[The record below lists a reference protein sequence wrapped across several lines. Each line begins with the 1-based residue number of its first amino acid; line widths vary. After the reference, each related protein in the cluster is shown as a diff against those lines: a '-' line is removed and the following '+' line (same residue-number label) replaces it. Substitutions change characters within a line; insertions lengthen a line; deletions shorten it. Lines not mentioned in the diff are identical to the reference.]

1 MIKNCVIL
9 SAICV
14 VIYGQQAMRTN
25 DASGLTN
32 YDLPF
37 VSNGEYDENIQ
48 SPSEFLGFELGAR
61 PVRHWESKTYF
72 EYLDATVE
80 HVSLYS
86 YGKTYEGRELIYL
99 IVTSKENHDN
109 IDQIRD
115 NISKLSDPR
124 TLTNTDEP
132 KDIIKN
138 SPAVAWMAYAIHGD
152 EISSADA
159 ALQLAYQLAAGKDKN
174 SQFIRDNVV
183 VGIDPIENPDGRE
196 RILSQLQQWRGVVPN
211 SDLQS
216 LNHGGM
222 WPWGRTNHYLFDLNR
237 DWFAT
242 VHPET
247 RGKVQ
252 AILDWKPQ
260 FLVDSHEMGAYD
272 TYLFNPPRKPFNPYY
287 HPVIHKWWKKIAT
300 DQASAFDQYGWS
312 YYTRDWNE
320 EIYPG
325 YGSSW
330 GIYIGVVGIL
340 YEQSRTSGQNV
351 KRPDGS
357 ETSFREA
364 VHHQFVSSMANLS
377 TVAENRQELLQDYYD
392 IRKKSVE
399 GSTSEAFVFPISAN
413 TDRLDAFVETL
424 QRQNIEVHMTGND
437 LKLSSAK
444 SHDNTNVK
452 NVNVEGGALIVK
464 LNQPL
469 RALIQNLLHF
479 DIRFDTKSM
488 EKERKTILKDEGST
502 LYDVTAWS
510 LPLAFGIE
518 GYYTTKLPRVSMNAY
533 SPLSTKGVVV
543 NDNPDYGF
551 VLNGAKDGIYI
562 AMSRLMDLGVKM
574 YAIEESVTIDGHTFI
589 PGSILIRNQS
599 NPGLDFSQLKSVAK
613 ESRVDIIGINTA
625 LAQKGPDLGGSK
637 VNLLQESRIALIG
650 GPPTSAYSFGSMWHL
665 LDSRIQR
672 RTTLLNFMDVSRTD
686 LRKYNVLVLP
696 SSWGS
701 AYKQVLG
708 KSGIKKIK
716 DWVKDGG
723 TLIAVGGAANFLAD
737 SSSGISS
744 VRKKRHILK
753 DLKHYT
759 YNLDQYESA
768 SNTKVDSLQLW
779 EGHSSSDESDE
790 TDEDRSRFEELKTR
804 DELGQKLSPQGAILR
819 VNLNSEHWLNFGCG
833 EMVPVLFNTS
843 TILMTRYPNNTPARL
858 AEADDLR
865 LGGLLWPEAKE
876 RIAKGS
882 WATQERVGNGQ
893 VILFATQPNF
903 RGYFRGA
910 ERLLLNAM
918 FYGPGLGTRTSVD
931 W

>member
-1 MIKNCVIL
+1 MIKKYVFL

-14 VIYGQQAMRTN
+14 VMYGQQAMRTN
-25 DASGLTN
+25 DSPGLIN

-37 VSNGEYDENIQ
+37 VPNGEYDDKIQ

-80 HVSLYS
+80 HASLYS
-86 YGKTYEGRELIYL
+86 YGKTYEGRELLYL
-99 IVTSKENHDN
+99 IITSKDNHEN
-109 IDQIRD
+109 IDQIRE
-115 NISKLSDPR
+115 NISKLADPR
-124 TLTNTDEP
+124 TLAKDDNP
-132 KDIIKN
+132 KNIIKD
-138 SPAVAWMAYAIHGD
+138 SPSIAWMAYAIHGD

-159 ALQLAYQLAAGKDKN
+159 AVQLAYQLAAGQDEQ
-174 SQFIRDNVV
+174 SQFIRDNVI

-196 RILSQLQQWRGVVPN
+196 RILSQYQQWRGVMPN

-216 LNHGGM
+216 LNHRGM

-247 RGKVQ
+247 RGKVN

-272 TYLFNPPRKPFNPYY
+272 TYLFNPPREPFNPYY
-287 HPVIHKWWKKIAT
+287 HPVIHKWWKKMAK
-300 DQASAFDQYGWS
+300 DQAEAFDHYGWS

-340 YEQSRTSGQNV
+340 YEQSRTSGQFV
-351 KRPDGS
+351 RRPDGS

-377 TVAENRQELLQDYYD
+377 TVAKNRQELLQDYYD
-392 IRKKSVE
+392 IRRKSVE
-399 GSTSEAFVFPISAN
+399 SNEAEAFVFPIGSN
-413 TDRLDAFVETL
+413 TDRLDAFVATL
-424 QRQNIEVHMTGND
+424 QRQDIEVHMTQKD
-437 LKLSSAK
+437 IKLSTAV
-444 SHDNTNVK
+444 SHENKNVK
-452 NVNVEGGALIVK
+452 NVNVDGGALIIK

-469 RALIQNLLHF
+469 RALIQNILHF
-479 DIRFDTKSM
+479 DIRLDTKSM
-488 EKERKTILKDEGST
+488 EKERKMVLKDEGST

-510 LPLAFGIE
+510 LPLAFGIQ
-518 GYYTTKLPRVSMNAY
+518 GYYTTKMPRVAINTY
-533 SPLSTKGVVV
+533 SPLSNQGYVL
-543 NDNPDYGF
+543 NEDPDYGY

-562 AMSRLMDLGVKM
+562 AMSRLMDLDIKM
-574 YAIEESVTIDGHTFI
+574 YAIEETVMIDGNTFI

-599 NPGLDFSQLKSVAK
+599 NPELDITSLRSIAK
-613 ESRVDIIGINTA
+613 ESHVDIIGINTA

-637 VNLLQESRIALIG
+637 VNLLQESRIALVG
-650 GPPTSAYSFGSMWHL
+650 GPPASAYSFGSVWHL

-701 AYKQVLG
+701 AYKKVLG
-708 KSGIKKIK
+708 KSGMNKIK

-744 VRKKRHILK
+744 VRKKRDILK
-753 DLKHYT
+753 DLEHYS
-759 YNLDQYESA
+759 YNLFQYESA
-768 SNTKVDSLQLW
+768 SHTKVDSLELW
-779 EGHSSSDESDE
+779 EGQSSLDKSSESGE
-790 TDEDRSRFEELKTR
+790 QHFRLEDLKTR
-804 DELGQKLSPQGAILR
+804 DKLARKLSPQGAILR
-819 VNLNSEHWLNFGCG
+819 VNLNPEHWLNFGCG
-833 EMVPVLFNTS
+833 EMVPVLFNSS
-843 TILMTRYPNNTPARL
+843 TVLMTRYPSHTPARM
-858 AEADDLR
+858 AKVEDLR
-865 LGGLLWPEAKE
+865 LGGLLWPEAKN
-876 RIAKGS
+876 RISEGS

-910 ERLLLNAM
+910 ERLLLNAI
-918 FYGPGLGTRTSVD
+918 FYGPGLGTNTSVD